1 MAKQQQV
8 KSKKTEFAFEGARLP
23 EKAPKSP
30 EARLVKQYKDVIVP
44 ALMKKFNY
52 HSVMQVPKLHKIVVN
67 MGVGAATQDQKIIQS
82 AITEMELIAGQRP
95 AVTVAKEAI
104 SNFKLRANQPIGCR
118 VTLRRAHMY
127 EFLDRFINIVAPRI
141 RDFRGL
147 SDKSFDG
154 RGNYSMGIKE
164 QIIFPEIDVDKV
176 AKIRGMDITFVTTAQ
191 SDEEAYALL
200 KEFGFPFRKQQEVS
214 A

>member
-1 MAKQQQV
+1 MAKQQQG
-8 KSKKTEFAFEGARLP
+8 KSKKTEFAFEGSRLPDNATKAPDARLA
-23 EKAPKSP
+23 KI
-30 EARLVKQYKDVIVP
+30 YKDNVVP

-52 HSVMQVPKLHKIVVN
+52 KSIMQVPKLHKIVIN
-67 MGVGAATQDQKIIQS
+67 MGVGGATQDQKIMQA
-82 AITEMELIAGQRP
+82 AITEMELITGQRP
-95 AVTVAKEAI
+95 AITVAKEAI
-104 SNFKLRANQPIGCR
+104 SNFKLRINQPIGCR
-118 VTLRRAHMY
+118 VTLRRGQMF

-176 AKIRGMDITFVTTAQ
+176 GKIRGMDITFVTTAQ
-191 SDEEAYALL
+191 TDEEAYALL
-200 KEFGFPFRKQQEVS
+200 KEFGFPFRKQQE
-214 A
+214 AAA